1 MDILSLAGFKKD
13 EHAAPNHDCTQWTSP
28 MLKNE
33 FQKCFYFFLTDDS
46 IPAYGTAADPPIV
59 PIDGKSIMN

>member
-1 MDILSLAGFKKD
+1 
-13 EHAAPNHDCTQWTSP
+13 
-28 MLKNE
+28 
-33 FQKCFYFFLTDDS
+33 LTDDS